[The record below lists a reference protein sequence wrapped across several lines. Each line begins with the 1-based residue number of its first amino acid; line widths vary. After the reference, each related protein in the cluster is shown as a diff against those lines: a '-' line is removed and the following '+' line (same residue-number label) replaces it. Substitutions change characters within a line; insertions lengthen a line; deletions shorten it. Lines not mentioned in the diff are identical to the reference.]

1 MASRNTTL
9 LEQLW
14 LSIYHYVTVFKLYIC
29 YYTKGKE
36 SRGTTNTHQRG
47 FCGVEHGMSHEEA
60 AVA

>member
-36 SRGTTNTHQRG
+36 GRGSTKTNQRV
-47 FCGVEHGMSHEEA
+47 FCGAESGISHEEA